1 MVPKKEEKRKKEAHR
16 FVFLTFLLVLL
27 SFLQSQSLSA
37 AMISMYSW
45 NEIFCHPTHL
55 LMDLP
60 IPVAEAHRIE
70 AVENKKNCF
79 VPLTTKTEKIR

>member
-1 MVPKKEEKRKKEAHR
+1 MVTKKEAHH
-16 FVFLTFLLVLL
+16 FVLLTFLLVQL

-45 NEIFCHPTHL
+45 NEISCHPTHL

-60 IPVAEAHRIE
+60 MQVAEAYQIE
-70 AVENKKNCF
+70 AVENKEICF
-79 VPLTTKTEKIR
+79 VPLTRKTV